1 MSPTFVTIK
10 SKSLRYFFESNLKKA
25 TNHGQICLL
34 KVLEEPT
41 QRKPC
46 RKVVLQQHR
55 KLSSDLEDHKSSSY
69 GDNILKDDSSQ
80 TSDSNKQQVASKLK
94 KRLKKKPKSASHQQE
109 QSPEQT
115 SDPKLN
121 SRNTQQHHDQSCLNF
136 SNHLRNVP
144 LLKHY
149 KHFKAS
155 NVAAQSQLQLT
166 ASNQINSPH
175 RTVAGNAKKLLKNA
189 NAFALINAKNF
200 IKTNAISM
208 VKYFSFRWPEKT
220 A

>member
-1 MSPTFVTIK
+1 MTFLIFLNAFLGVTFFVTQCNTDICNYKIQEFTVFFRIK
-10 SKSLRYFFESNLKKA
+10 FKKKA

-175 RTVAGNAKKLLKNA
+175 RTVAGNAKK
-189 NAFALINAKNF
+189 
-200 IKTNAISM
+200 
-208 VKYFSFRWPEKT
+208 
-220 A
+220 